1 MWAERTSRISLS
13 GIREAAKMRRDA
25 INLGLGEP
33 DFDTPAHIKEAA
45 KAALD
50 EGFTGYTPNKGFPE
64 LINEIARYYEQYGV
78 YAGQEQILCT
88 SGCSEALHLAFEAL
102 VNPGDEVIIPDPGFV
117 AYSPLTRVAGGVPVS
132 ARVKA
137 PDEFRLTPDTVAE
150 CVTHKT
156 KALVINSPANPTGA
170 LQHYDEMRG
179 FVELAD
185 DYDFHIISDEVYDKI
200 VYERKHISPAS
211 ISPDRVIVVNAV
223 SKTYA
228 MTGWRLGYAI
238 APAAIAEEMLKVH
251 QYIQACA
258 PSISQKAA
266 YVALTGPQNSV
277 RAMVEEFRA
286 RRNIVV
292 QSLKEI
298 TNCVKPAGAFYAF
311 PRFAT
316 QRTSLDLARR
326 LAQAGVIIVPGS
338 AFGRFGEGHLR
349 ISYAASRENL
359 ERALT
364 IIKKQVQQNNSVPE
378 P

>member
-1 MWAERTSRISLS
+1 
-13 GIREAAKMRRDA
+13 MRRDA

>member
-1 MWAERTSRISLS
+1 MWAKRTSHISLS

-33 DFDTPAHIKEAA
+33 DFDTPPHIKEAA

-50 EGFTGYTPNKGFPE
+50 AGFTGYTPNKGYSE
-64 LINEIARYYEQYGV
+64 LIDELARYYEQYGV
-78 YAGQEQILCT
+78 YARPEQVLCT

-132 ARVKA
+132 ARVEA

-150 CVTHKT
+150 CVTNKT

-170 LQHYDEMRG
+170 VQHYDEMRG
-179 FVELAD
+179 FIELAD
-185 DYDFHIISDEVYDKI
+185 DHDFYIISDEVYDKI
-200 VYERKHISPAS
+200 IYERQHISPAS

-238 APAAIAEEMLKVH
+238 APAGIIEEMLKVH

-266 YVALTGPQNSV
+266 YVALTGPQDSV

-286 RRNIVV
+286 RRNAVV
-292 QSLKEI
+292 QSLREI
-298 TNCVKPAGAFYAF
+298 ADCVNPAGAFFAF

-316 QRTSLDLARR
+316 QGTSLDLARQ
-326 LAQAGVIIVPGS
+326 LARAGVIIVPGS
-338 AFGRFGEGHLR
+338 TFGPFGEGHLR
-349 ISYAASRENL
+349 ISYAASRQNL
-359 ERALT
+359 ERGLK
-364 IIKKQVQQNNSVPE
+364 IIKKEVQRNNSVPKR
-378 P
+378 

>member
-1 MWAERTSRISLS
+1 MWAERTSHISLS

-33 DFDTPAHIKEAA
+33 DFDTPPHIKEAA

-50 EGFTGYTPNKGFPE
+50 AGFTGYTPNKGYSE
-64 LINEIARYYEQYGV
+64 LIDEIARYYEQYGV
-78 YAGQEQILCT
+78 STRPEQILCT

-102 VNPGDEVIIPDPGFV
+102 VDPGDEVIIPDPGFV

-132 ARVKA
+132 ARVEA

-150 CVTHKT
+150 CVTNKT

-170 LQHYDEMRG
+170 VQHYDEMRG
-179 FVELAD
+179 FIELAED
-185 DYDFHIISDEVYDKI
+185 HDFYIISDEVYDKI
-200 VYERKHISPAS
+200 IYERQHISPAS

-238 APAAIAEEMLKVH
+238 APTAIIEEMLKVH

-266 YVALTGPQNSV
+266 YVALTGPQDSV

-286 RRNIVV
+286 RRNAVV
-292 QSLKEI
+292 KSLREI
-298 TNCVKPAGAFYAF
+298 ADCVNPAGAFFVF

-316 QRTSLDLARR
+316 QGTSLDLARQ
-326 LAQAGVIIVPGS
+326 LARAGVIIVPGS
-338 AFGRFGEGHLR
+338 TFGQFGEGHLR
-349 ISYAASRENL
+349 ISYAASRQNL
-359 ERALT
+359 ERGLK
-364 IIKKQVQQNNSVPE
+364 IIKKEVQRNNSVAKR
-378 P
+378 

>member
-1 MWAERTSRISLS
+1 MWAERTSHISLS